1 MKIIVSS
8 SALLRYLCNIQEFLK
23 SEAKIRIDPDTKEL
37 QIDGFKGL
45 MVEWKG
51 GNERKIPVQKLIELK
66 NILMRIQDQPL
77 TIKFDWFNIEIQY
90 ITI

>member
-1 MKIIVSS
+1 MKILVSS
-8 SALLRYLCNIQEFLK
+8 AALLYYLSNIQQFLK
-23 SEAKIRIDPDTKEL
+23 GEAKIRIDPDTKEF

-45 MVEWKG
+45 IVEWKG
-51 GNERKIPVQKLIELK
+51 ENEREISVQKIIELK
-66 NILMRIQDQPL
+66 NILMRIVDQPL